1 MKKVLV
7 VNNSMFLKNKTVTLY
22 YEDGRVSITFKNALP
37 SVVLGLAK
45 RYEANQIIV
54 NGNKKFNEKYIKEL
68 EEIKNTTYAD
78 LEVEIAN
85 GLKGE

>member
-37 SVVLGLAK
+37 IVVLGLAK
-45 RYEANQIIV
+45 RYEATQIIV

-68 EEIKNTTYAD
+68 EEIKSTTYAD
-78 LEVEIAN
+78 LEVEIVN